1 MDDKTLEPIEIWLK
15 NKCKDGKFFPQSNAT
30 YFDRYL
36 SIKNYLETEVYKW
49 IGAGTSAEDQG
60 IYTDHSKEHFNAVIR
75 YAGQLLGFDS
85 KKPEQYTEQKICL
98 EPYEVYIMLV
108 SILLH
113 DAGNILGRNG
123 HEKKPFNIFKGMGEA
138 VCPDSFEARPIATI
152 ASVHG
157 GKIIRDNG
165 EHDKDTIRQLKELD
179 EYGGI
184 KYRSRMIAAIV
195 RFADEICE
203 DRNRSARFLLK
214 RNSLPQKSEIFH
226 AYANSISSVSVDLR
240 SKAVLV
246 KYELEKSIISKTYEK
261 SESGKLKQ
269 QYLIDEINQR
279 LEKMYTELLYCRS
292 FMIEG
297 VNIDKI
303 KATVAIYDDSSESIE
318 PWKDQ
323 AIELKESGYPSNTVS
338 VVQKYPS
345 WNGEDLYKSA
355 DTLQG

>member
-1 MDDKTLEPIEIWLK
+1 
-15 NKCKDGKFFPQSNAT
+15 
-30 YFDRYL
+30 
-36 SIKNYLETEVYKW
+36 
-49 IGAGTSAEDQG
+49 
-60 IYTDHSKEHFNAVIR
+60 
-75 YAGQLLGFDS
+75 
-85 KKPEQYTEQKICL
+85 
-98 EPYEVYIMLV
+98 
-108 SILLH
+108 
-113 DAGNILGRNG
+113 
-123 HEKKPFNIFKGMGEA
+123 
-138 VCPDSFEARPIATI
+138 
-152 ASVHG
+152 
-157 GKIIRDNG
+157 
-165 EHDKDTIRQLKELD
+165 
-179 EYGGI
+179 
-184 KYRSRMIAAIV
+184 MIAAIV

-323 AIELKESGYPSNTVS
+323 AIELKESGYPSNSVS